1 MAKLLPFLVVL
12 LSLLVSVGCGSSA
25 LSGNYS
31 ASLELLA
38 AEPTAAYNI
47 MVPKI
52 AAEPETLELKGDGTF
67 ITKRGA
73 QTIWEGK
80 WRADGEKLVLRATS
94 TMGNAVQASLQSDVN
109 FILKKNGTIVDDRT
123 KRDGYQ
129 RVFKRG

>member
-1 MAKLLPFLVVL
+1 MAKILPFLVVL
-12 LSLLVSVGCGSSA
+12 LSYIVSVGCGSSA
-25 LSGNYS
+25 LAGNYS

-38 AEPTAAYNI
+38 EEPTAAYNI

-80 WRADGEKLVLRATS
+80 WRPDGEKLVLRATS

-109 FILKKNGTIVDDRT
+109 FILKKDGTIVDDRT

>member
-1 MAKLLPFLVVL
+1 MATILPFLVVL
-12 LSLLVSVGCGSSA
+12 LSYIVSVGCGSSA
-25 LSGNYS
+25 LAGNYS

-73 QTIWEGK
+73 
-80 WRADGEKLVLRATS
+80 
-94 TMGNAVQASLQSDVN
+94 
-109 FILKKNGTIVDDRT
+109 
-123 KRDGYQ
+123 
-129 RVFKRG
+129 